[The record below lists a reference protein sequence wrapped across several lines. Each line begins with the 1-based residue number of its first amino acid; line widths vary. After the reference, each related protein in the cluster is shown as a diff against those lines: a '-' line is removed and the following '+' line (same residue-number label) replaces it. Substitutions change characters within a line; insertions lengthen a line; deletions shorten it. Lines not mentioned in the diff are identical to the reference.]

1 VLVVLPDGYKLNV
14 EELGSGVPV
23 IVLHGGPGM
32 DHHMFRP
39 YLDALAD
46 EYRVLYVDERGQ
58 GRSERVDPATLSL
71 DRFAR
76 DVDLLAEALALDG
89 FVLLGHSFGAIIA
102 MYHAT
107 ELGTAEAYV
116 ISAGADDSDGLLAD
130 VEASLESMGEG
141 GAAIA
146 ASWEQEQTV
155 RTEDELAALI
165 RAQLPFHFHGEP
177 PPGYGEDMVGSPDV
191 LRHFAKAGYGDFD
204 YRPKLGSVTKPTLL
218 IVGEHDR
225 TTTPRA
231 ARVLHEGIA
240 GSELVIVPDAGH
252 MSFVERTDVYLG
264 AVRGFLEGVTQPRA
278 GTPPRY

>member
-1 VLVVLPDGYKLNV
+1 MLVALPDGYKLNV
-14 EELGSGVPV
+14 EELGSGLPL